1 MIFDELPEYQK
12 DIKRLNKKYTTIEDD
27 INILKKV
34 LSNKPD
40 ENPPKSFRI
49 NNLRVQA
56 NIIKYKH
63 ITSKSFKGKGAN
75 SGFRLIYSYN
85 KDIEKITLI
94 EIYHKSEKE
103 NEDRD
108 RIFKHFQ

>member
-1 MIFDELPEYQK
+1 MIFDELLEYKK

-40 ENPPKSFRI
+40 ENPPKSYRI
-49 NNLRVQA
+49 NGLKIESY
-56 NIIKYKH
+56 IIKYKK
-63 ITSKSFKGKGAN
+63 IASQSFKGKGAN

-85 KDIEKITLI
+85 KDEEKITLI

-103 NEDRD
+103 NEDRE

>member
-12 DIKRLNKKYTTIEDD
+12 DIKRLNKKYPTIEAD
-27 INILKKV
+27 INILKLILDK
-34 LSNKPD
+34 KPD

-85 KDIEKITLI
+85 KDEEKITLI

-108 RIFKHFQ
+108 RIFKYFQ

>member
-1 MIFDELPEYQK
+1 MIFDELLEYKK
-12 DIKRLNKKYTTIEDD
+12 DIKRLSKKYTTIEDD

-34 LSNKPD
+34 LSNKPY
-40 ENPPKSFRI
+40 ENPPKSYRI
-49 NNLRVQA
+49 NGLKIESY
-56 NIIKYKH
+56 IIKYKK
-63 ITSKSFKGKGAN
+63 IASQSFKGKGAN

-103 NEDRD
+103 NEDRE

>member
-12 DIKRLNKKYTTIEDD
+12 DIKRLNKKYPTIEAD
-27 INILKKV
+27 INILKLILVK
-34 LSNKPD
+34 KPY
-40 ENPPKSFRI
+40 ENPPKSYRI
-49 NNLRVQA
+49 NGLKTESY
-56 NIIKYKH
+56 IIKYKK
-63 ITSKSFKGKGAN
+63 IASQSFKGKGAN

-85 KDIEKITLI
+85 NNEEKITLI

-103 NEDRD
+103 NEDRE

>member
-1 MIFDELPEYQK
+1 MIFDELPEYKK
-12 DIKRLNKKYTTIEDD
+12 DIKRLSKKYTTIEDD

-34 LSNKPD
+34 LSNKPY
-40 ENPPKSFRI
+40 ENPPKSYRI
-49 NNLRVQA
+49 NGLKIESY
-56 NIIKYKH
+56 IIKYKK
-63 ITSKSFKGKGAN
+63 IASQSFKGKGAN

-85 KDIEKITLI
+85 NNEEKITLI

-103 NEDRD
+103 NEDRE